1 MQDRVQEQA
10 PLQMASHPQEGI
22 KQEVADQKD
31 LAALWAVGVLF
42 SLLLALAGLSW
53 NPARYEARNSSSVD
67 PMEAQIENSQNRTVA
82 DAINEGKIEY
92 HPSMEKLVQ
101 KRPFFQL
108 VVTDMSHLLLYPTAP
123 IVIIGLLIRKT
134 VRQTRK
140 RKSLQQK

>member
-10 PLQMASHPQEGI
+10 PLQMASHTREEI
-22 KQEVADQKD
+22 KQEAADQKD

-53 NPARYEARNSSSVD
+53 SPARYEARTSSSVD

-92 HPSMEKLVQ
+92 HPAMEKLVRE
-101 KRPFFQL
+101 RPLVQL
-108 VVTDMSHLLLYPTAP
+108 VVIDLIRLLLFPTAP
-123 IVIIGLLIRKT
+123 IVIVSLLIRKT
-134 VRQTRK
+134 VRQAKK
-140 RKSLQQK
+140 RKTIQQK

>member
-10 PLQMASHPQEGI
+10 SLQMASPTREEI

-53 NPARYEARNSSSVD
+53 NPARYEARKSSSVD

-82 DAINEGKIEY
+82 DAINDGKIEY
-92 HPSMEKLVQ
+92 HPTMGKLVRE
-101 KRPFFQL
+101 RPFLQL
-108 VVTDMSHLLLYPTAP
+108 FVTDMAHLLLYPTAP
-123 IVIIGLLIRKT
+123 IVIVSLLIRRT
-134 VRQTRK
+134 VRQARK